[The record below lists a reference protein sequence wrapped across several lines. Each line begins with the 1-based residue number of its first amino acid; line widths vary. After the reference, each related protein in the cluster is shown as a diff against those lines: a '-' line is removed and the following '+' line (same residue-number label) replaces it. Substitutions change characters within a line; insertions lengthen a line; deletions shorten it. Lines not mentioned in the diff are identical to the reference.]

1 MERKSCVKENK
12 KVVNKK
18 RRHPELDSGS
28 HLIAVSKSGEIP
40 NQVWND
46 KFIFNN
52 DNNNAFTL
60 IELLV
65 VVLIIGILA
74 AVALPQYQK
83 AVLKSRYTQLMAF
96 GNAIEKAAEAYH
108 LANGVYP
115 ASFDELAVD
124 FPGEKREDYSGKM
137 TVMSYEGKTCQLA
150 AGMHD
155 RPDSIKCSFSTADG
169 RLSYLSVYS
178 GRACMASYEWTL
190 GNKICQNMTGKT
202 THTGR
207 WGSSGIN
214 LHNVYPFN

>member
-28 HLIAVSKSGEIP
+28 HLVSVLESGEIP

-83 AVLKSRYTQLMAF
+83 AVLKSRYTQLLSM
-96 GNAIEKAAEAYH
+96 GHAIEQAAESYY
-108 LANGVYP
+108 LANNVWP
-115 ASFDELAVD
+115 RRFDELD
-124 FPGEKREDYSGKM
+124 IDIPGTGDSNYRTYQDYTCLLTNPAMSALDGVTCTY
-137 TVMSYEGKTCQLA
+137 TVSQGILGYRFIRN
-150 AGMHD
+150 D
-155 RPDSIKCSFSTADG
+155 SFS
-169 RLSYLSVYS
+169 R
-178 GRACMASYEWTL
+178 RCMASKNWEL
-190 GNKICQNMTGKT
+190 GNKICQNMTNKANKDSTYGPD
-202 THTGR
+202 
-207 WGSSGIN
+207 N
-214 LHNVYPFN
+214 DLQNVYFF